1 MKLKEIYR
9 VLVFN
14 QPHWLKPY
22 VRFNTRTHTHKIEIE
37 KNVDKDGKALYKL
50 MNNAVY
56 GKTMK
61 NLRNRIDVRL
71 ISNKKYYLK
80 WTSKPTHMS
89 QKIFDN
95 DLVEICKS
103 KLTLKL
109 KKPASVGMYMLDLSK
124 VYMHEFHYD
133 YIKNKYGNNSKLLFT
148 DADSLIY

>member
-1 MKLKEIYR
+1 MSDLT
-9 VLVFN
+9 
-14 QPHWLKPY
+14 HAH
-22 VRFNTRTHTHKIEIE
+22 THTHTHTHTHKIEIE

-61 NLRNRIDVRL
+61 KLRNRIDVRL

-109 KKPASVGMYMLDLSK
+109 KKPASVGMYILDLSK